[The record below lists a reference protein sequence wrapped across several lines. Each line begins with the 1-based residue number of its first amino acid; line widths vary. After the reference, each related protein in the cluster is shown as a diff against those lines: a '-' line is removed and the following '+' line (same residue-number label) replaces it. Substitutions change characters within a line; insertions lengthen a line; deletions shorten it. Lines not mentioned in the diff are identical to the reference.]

1 MTERQPN
8 AFRKR
13 ITLALAAL
21 AVIAAVQGFFAIW
34 AVGVSERHLLRGR
47 VAADIKQSF
56 TDLWFY
62 KQQLRNWMAQRQFGA
77 DATDQQRDMLLGRM
91 QASLDRLDA
100 LARQAVM
107 LDDGTAARQ
116 RQAQRREALVVLRAS
131 FNQLGRGL
139 SSLNQP
145 TPGLDTR
152 SAWTIANDLF
162 DNAEGRDLRAL
173 LAESLA
179 REETALREK
188 RAQTDSSLAALRSS
202 WIATT
207 ALLVVTAL
215 VLAAALGRAL
225 GSPLRALVEGA
236 AALRAGDLS
245 HRIALDGK
253 DEFSDV
259 AGRMNIMAEELSAHR
274 DREREAR
281 VALEDEVATRTAELT
296 AALEAQTAAEARR
309 RQLFADISHELRTPT
324 TAIRGEA
331 QIALRGDVKPASE
344 YRQSL
349 RRIEGAARQLGA
361 TIDDLLTMAR
371 SDMDSLS
378 LRLEPLDLS
387 GVLDEALALGEGM
400 AEARDVRLSR
410 DDGAGPLWMRGDADR
425 LKQLFLVLID
435 NAVRYSH
442 RGGSVALSVA
452 RTDSRKPA
460 IEVTISDQG
469 IGIAEEDIPQIFER
483 GYRGPAAAAH
493 CADGSGL
500 GLPIAR
506 VLARRHG
513 GDIRLVPRP
522 RAARPRS
529 SPCPC

>member
-1 MTERQPN
+1 
-8 AFRKR
+8 
-13 ITLALAAL
+13 
-21 AVIAAVQGFFAIW
+21 
-34 AVGVSERHLLRGR
+34 
-47 VAADIKQSF
+47 
-56 TDLWFY
+56 
-62 KQQLRNWMAQRQFGA
+62 
-77 DATDQQRDMLLGRM
+77 
-91 QASLDRLDA
+91 
-100 LARQAVM
+100 M

-188 RAQTDSSLAALRSS
+188 RAQTDSSLAALRTS

-207 ALLVVTAL
+207 AVLVVTAL

-331 QIALRGDVKPASE
+331 QIALRGDVKPAAE

-513 GDIRLVPRP
+513 GDIRLVPQAEGGT
-522 RAARPRS
+522 AAIVTLPLLKT
-529 SPCPC
+529 PVVEPA